1 MYFLNLLVRWPIKKE
16 NKLKVTI
23 TNSIVVCR
31 QHRCRVIY
39 SRHDTGSV
47 LPEIQNK
54 SICPTS
60 SFMSLP
66 PYVTAVYHQFTS
78 VLCRHHHHHIINSII
93 INIITM
99 TNIIIT
105 IIIITAIN
113 FIKIAIVRFSISRT
127 LKSRLLFV
135 SDLVKQ

>member
-1 MYFLNLLVRWPIKKE
+1 MKKK
-16 NKLKVTI
+16 NKFTVTI

-31 QHRCRVIY
+31 QHHCRVIY

-54 SICPTS
+54 SICRTS

-78 VLCRHHHHHIINSII
+78 VLCRHHHLHIIN
-93 INIITM
+93 NIITM
-99 TNIIIT
+99 TSIIVTIIIT
-105 IIIITAIN
+105 IVIIIITVTN
-113 FIKIAIVRFSISRT
+113 FITIAIVRFSISRT
-127 LKSRLLFV
+127 LPLV
-135 SDLVKQ
+135 SYQYYIIYKFHEN